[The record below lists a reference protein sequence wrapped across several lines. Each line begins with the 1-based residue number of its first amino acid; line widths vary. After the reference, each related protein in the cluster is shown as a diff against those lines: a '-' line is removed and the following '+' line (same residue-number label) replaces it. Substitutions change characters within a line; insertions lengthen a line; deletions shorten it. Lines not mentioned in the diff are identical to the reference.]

1 VAFWPGQGRRSLPP
15 HPRTPA
21 GTPAGGTRPPRP
33 PQGNPARVC
42 TGGIPRRPLPGFSQQ
57 PHRHLSGFTRPL
69 ARLIDQF
76 ERLPGI
82 GPRTAQRLAL
92 HLLRQPEEQIRAFA
106 DALLAARSQV
116 GECRTCFHLA
126 AEAECEICRNPE
138 RRNGQICVV
147 ADSRDLLAL
156 ERTREF
162 VGRYHVLGGLISPMD
177 GIGPELLQITPL
189 LERLEQEAVSEVI
202 LALTPS
208 VEGDTTSLYLAR
220 LLRPFAAVSRIA
232 YGLPVGSELE
242 YADAVTLAR
251 AFEGRRPV
259 E

>member
-1 VAFWPGQGRRSLPP
+1 
-15 HPRTPA
+15 
-21 GTPAGGTRPPRP
+21 
-33 PQGNPARVC
+33 
-42 TGGIPRRPLPGFSQQ
+42 
-57 PHRHLSGFTRPL
+57 L

-116 GECRTCFHLA
+116 GQCRCCFHLS
-126 AEAECEICRNPE
+126 AEPLCEICRNPE
-138 RRNGQICVV
+138 RRNGQLCVV

-162 VGRYHVLGGLISPMD
+162 QGRYHVLGGLISPMD
-177 GIGPELLQITPL
+177 GIGPEALHIQPL
-189 LERLEQEAVSEVI
+189 VRRVAGAGGDTTSDATSVETRDPLISEVI

-220 LLRPFAAVSRIA
+220 LIKPFTTVSRIA
-232 YGLPVGSELE
+232 YGLPMGSELE
-242 YADAVTLAR
+242 YADEVTLAR
-251 AFEGRRPV
+251 AFEGRRAV

>member
-1 VAFWPGQGRRSLPP
+1 MRLGRGLLTAFWPAAAAS
-15 HPRTPA
+15 
-21 GTPAGGTRPPRP
+21 PPRFRSAV
-33 PQGNPARVC
+33 GSA
-42 TGGIPRRPLPGFSQQ
+42 
-57 PHRHLSGFTRPL
+57 LSGFTRPL

-92 HLLRQPEEQIRAFA
+92 HLLRQPSEQIQAFA
-106 DALLAARSQV
+106 DALLAAKSQV
-116 GECRTCFHLA
+116 GQCKRCYHLSA
-126 AEAECEICRNPE
+126 DPLCEICRNEE
-138 RRNGQICVV
+138 RNTGVLCVV

-162 VGRYHVLGGLISPMD
+162 KGGYHVLGGLISPMD
-177 GIGPELLQITPL
+177 GVGPELLQIQPL
-189 LERLEQEAVSEVI
+189 VERVDRDGVSEVI

-220 LLRPFAAVSRIA
+220 LLKPFTQVSRIA

-242 YADAVTLAR
+242 YADEVTLAR
-251 AFEGRRPV
+251 ALEGRRRM